1 VHRLTPAFIAAT
13 PKKALWRPT
22 GSLRVPRGD
31 DAVLRP
37 VERLEV
43 AEDAKNEKGPEN
55 RPFQ

>member
-1 VHRLTPAFIAAT
+1 MAAT